1 MLLFRL
7 EILYLF
13 YSLYELHDKILSSTS
28 ILPIL
33 QYGDYSLFL
42 NHVID
47 LILHHI
53 LAQQV

>member
-1 MLLFRL
+1 MLIFRL

-13 YSLYELHDKILSSTS
+13 DFLYELHDEFLGSTS

-47 LILHHI
+47 LIQRHI